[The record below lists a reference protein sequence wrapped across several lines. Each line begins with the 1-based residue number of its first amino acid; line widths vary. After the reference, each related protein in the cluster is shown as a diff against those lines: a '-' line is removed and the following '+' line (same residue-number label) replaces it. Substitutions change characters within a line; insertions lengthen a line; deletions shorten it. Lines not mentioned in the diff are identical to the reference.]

1 MVFVERKYA
10 LPYKVESILDVETVT
25 RVARTKTY
33 ILILEY
39 KHTYHAPGTL
49 LKRKEMVERCY
60 MHTSHDFTGTADSP
74 VKWGPYTNV
83 PSHIA
88 LANL

>member
-1 MVFVERKYA
+1 MSAESLDEFGVWSRNTLYRTK
-10 LPYKVESILDVETVT
+10 LKVESILDVETVT

-49 LKRKEMVERCY
+49 LKR
-60 MHTSHDFTGTADSP
+60 
-74 VKWGPYTNV
+74 
-83 PSHIA
+83 
-88 LANL
+88 

>member
-1 MVFVERKYA
+1 MERKYA

-60 MHTSHDFTGTADSP
+60 MHTSHDTAAQILSEADRQ
-74 VKWGPYTNV
+74 
-83 PSHIA
+83 HLQDA
-88 LANL
+88 LK